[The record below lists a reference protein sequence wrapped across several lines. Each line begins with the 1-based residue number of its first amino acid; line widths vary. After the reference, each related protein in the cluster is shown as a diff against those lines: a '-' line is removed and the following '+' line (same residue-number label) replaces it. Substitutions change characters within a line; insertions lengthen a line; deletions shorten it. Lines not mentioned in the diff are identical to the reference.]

1 MKFSIISEKNQL
13 EQNAACVWVSIKG
26 EKQTAAVAANLLTA
40 LQNGLDAEAD
50 VDSACGLDV
59 NAGQL
64 NAVAVL
70 QVVAGASRAK
80 LEKHALKIAQ
90 YVVEQKASSVAID
103 VRAADAATQ
112 ALLVDVLVLAFS
124 QAVYRFDEHKRDA
137 KAVVLV
143 DVQFVGSNDLQA
155 ALNKAQVLAKAVAFA
170 KDLGNQ
176 APNICTPTYLA
187 EQAKKHAE
195 AAGATAKLH
204 DAAAIQAMGMGSF
217 WAVAKGSIEAPYLIE
232 LTYNGAADANEQPYV
247 LVGKGITFDTGG
259 ISLKPGAGMDE
270 MKYDM
275 FGAASVI
282 ASFCAAAE
290 MKLPINLKA
299 IVPTCENM
307 PSGGAA
313 KPGDIVKA
321 MNGISIE
328 ILNTDAEGRLILCDA
343 LAFAE
348 QFKPQAVVDVATL
361 TGACIIAL
369 GHEVSGVMGNNQDL
383 VNQLLAVGTEV
394 NDRVWQ
400 LPLFDD
406 YRDLLKSNFA
416 DLANIGGRP
425 AGTITAA
432 SFLSYFTENY
442 AWAHLDVAGTAWASG
457 ASKGA
462 TGRPVPLLVNYLVKQ
477 AENKM

>member
-383 VNQLLAVGTEV
+383 VNELLAVGTEV
-394 NDRVWQ
+394 NDRAWQ

-462 TGRPVPLLVNYLVKQ
+462 TGRPVPLLVNYLCQQ
-477 AENKM
+477 AAK

>member
-13 EQNAACVWVSIKG
+13 EQNAASVWVSIKG
-26 EKQTAAVAANLLTA
+26 EKHTPAVAANLLSA
-40 LQNGLDAEAD
+40 LQNGLDVEAD

-70 QVVAGASRAK
+70 QVAARASRAK

-90 YVVEQKASSVAID
+90 YVVEQKAQAVSID
-103 VRAADAATQ
+103 VRAADATTQ
-112 ALLVDVLVLAFS
+112 VLLVDVLVLAFS

-137 KAVVLV
+137 KAVSLAE
-143 DVQFVGSNDLQA
+143 VQFVGSNDLQA

-259 ISLKPGAGMDE
+259 ISLKPGPGMDE

-394 NDRVWQ
+394 NDCVWQ

-432 SFLSYFTENY
+432 AFLSYFTENY

-462 TGRPVPLLVNYLVKQ
+462 TGRPVPLLVNYLCQQ
-477 AENKM
+477 AAK

>member
-13 EQNAACVWVSIKG
+13 EQNAAHVWVGIKG
-26 EKQTAAVAANLLTA
+26 EKQTPAVAGNLLAA
-40 LQNGLDAEAD
+40 LQNGLDVEAD

-70 QVVAGASRAK
+70 QVAAGASRAK

-90 YVVEQKASSVAID
+90 YVVEQKAQAVSID

-137 KAVVLV
+137 NAVSLAE
-143 DVQFVGSNDLQA
+143 VQFVGSNDLQA
-155 ALNKAQVLAKAVAFA
+155 VLNKAQVLAKAVAFA

-259 ISLKPGAGMDE
+259 ISLKPGPGMDE

-383 VNQLLAVGTEV
+383 VNELLTVGTEV

-462 TGRPVPLLVNYLVKQ
+462 TGRPVPLLVNYLCQRAAK
-477 AENKM
+477 

>member
-13 EQNAACVWVSIKG
+13 EQNAAHVWVGIKG
-26 EKQTAAVAANLLTA
+26 EKQTPAVASNLLAA
-40 LQNGLDAEAD
+40 LQNGLNVEAD

-70 QVVAGASRAK
+70 QVAVGASRAK

-90 YVVEQKASSVAID
+90 YVVEQKAQAVSID

-112 ALLVDVLVLAFS
+112 VLLVDVLVLAFS

-137 KAVVLV
+137 KAVALV
-143 DVQFVGSNDLQA
+143 DVQFVGSNGLQA

-259 ISLKPGAGMDE
+259 ISLKPGPGMDE

-462 TGRPVPLLVNYLVKQ
+462 TGRPVPLLVNYLCQQ
-477 AENKM
+477 AAK

>member
-13 EQNAACVWVSIKG
+13 EQNAACVWVGIKG

-137 KAVVLV
+137 KAVALV
-143 DVQFVGSNDLQA
+143 DVQFVGSNGLQA

-204 DAAAIQAMGMGSF
+204 DAVAIQAMGMGSF

-383 VNQLLAVGTEV
+383 VNELLAVGKEV
-394 NDRVWQ
+394 NDRAWQ

-432 SFLSYFTENY
+432 AFLSYFTENY

-477 AENKM
+477 AEK

>member
-1 MKFSIISEKNQL
+1 
-13 EQNAACVWVSIKG
+13 
-26 EKQTAAVAANLLTA
+26 
-40 LQNGLDAEAD
+40 
-50 VDSACGLDV
+50 
-59 NAGQL
+59 
-64 NAVAVL
+64 
-70 QVVAGASRAK
+70 
-80 LEKHALKIAQ
+80 
-90 YVVEQKASSVAID
+90 
-103 VRAADAATQ
+103 
-112 ALLVDVLVLAFS
+112 
-124 QAVYRFDEHKRDA
+124 
-137 KAVVLV
+137 
-143 DVQFVGSNDLQA
+143 
-155 ALNKAQVLAKAVAFA
+155 
-170 KDLGNQ
+170 
-176 APNICTPTYLA
+176 
-187 EQAKKHAE
+187 
-195 AAGATAKLH
+195 
-204 DAAAIQAMGMGSF
+204 
-217 WAVAKGSIEAPYLIE
+217 
-232 LTYNGAADANEQPYV
+232 TYNGAADANEQPYV

-383 VNQLLAVGTEV
+383 VNELLAVGTEV

-432 SFLSYFTENY
+432 AFLSYFTENY

-477 AENKM
+477 AEK

>member
-13 EQNAACVWVSIKG
+13 EQNAAYVWVGIKG
-26 EKQTAAVAANLLTA
+26 EKQTPAVAANLLAA
-40 LQNGLDAEAD
+40 LQNGLDVEAD

-70 QVVAGASRAK
+70 QVAVGVNRAK

-90 YVVEQKASSVAID
+90 YVVEQKVQAVSID
-103 VRAADAATQ
+103 VRTADAATQ

-137 KAVVLV
+137 KDVVLV

-155 ALNKAQVLAKAVAFA
+155 VLNKAQVLAKAVAFA

-204 DAAAIQAMGMGSF
+204 DAVAIQAMGMGSF

-259 ISLKPGAGMDE
+259 ISLKPGPGMDE

-313 KPGDIVKA
+313 KLGDFVKA

-383 VNQLLAVGTEV
+383 VNELLAVGTEV
-394 NDRVWQ
+394 NDRAWQ

-477 AENKM
+477 AEK

>member
-70 QVVAGASRAK
+70 QVAAGANRVK

-90 YVVEQKASSVAID
+90 YVVEQKAQAVSID

-112 ALLVDVLVLAFS
+112 VLLVDVLVLAFS

-143 DVQFVGSNDLQA
+143 DVQFVGSNGLQA

-394 NDRVWQ
+394 NDCVWQ

-432 SFLSYFTENY
+432 AFLSYFTENY

-462 TGRPVPLLVNYLVKQ
+462 TGRPVPLLVNYLCQRAAK
-477 AENKM
+477 

>member
-13 EQNAACVWVSIKG
+13 EQNAACVWVGIKG

-70 QVVAGASRAK
+70 QVAAGVNRAK

-112 ALLVDVLVLAFS
+112 AVLVDVLVLAFS

-137 KAVVLV
+137 KAVALV
-143 DVQFVGSNDLQA
+143 DVQFVGSNGLQA

-259 ISLKPGAGMDE
+259 ISLKPGPGMDE

-394 NDRVWQ
+394 NDCVWQ

-432 SFLSYFTENY
+432 AFLSYFTENY

-477 AENKM
+477 AEK

>member
-13 EQNAACVWVSIKG
+13 EQNAACVWVGIKG

-70 QVVAGASRAK
+70 QVAARASRAK

-90 YVVEQKASSVAID
+90 YVVEQKAQAVSID

-112 ALLVDVLVLAFS
+112 VLLVDVLVLAFS

-137 KAVVLV
+137 KAVALV
-143 DVQFVGSNDLQA
+143 DVQFVGSNGLQA

-394 NDRVWQ
+394 NDCVWQ

-432 SFLSYFTENY
+432 AFLSYFTENY

-462 TGRPVPLLVNYLVKQ
+462 TGRPVPLLVNYLCQRAAK
-477 AENKM
+477 

>member
-26 EKQTAAVAANLLTA
+26 EIHTPAVAANLLTA

-90 YVVEQKASSVAID
+90 YVVEQKAQAVSID

-112 ALLVDVLVLAFS
+112 VLLVDVLVLAFS

-137 KAVVLV
+137 KAVALV
-143 DVQFVGSNDLQA
+143 DVQFVGSNGLQA

-394 NDRVWQ
+394 NDCVWQ

-432 SFLSYFTENY
+432 AFLSYFTENY

-462 TGRPVPLLVNYLVKQ
+462 TGRPVPLLVNYLCQQ
-477 AENKM
+477 AAK

>member
-13 EQNAACVWVSIKG
+13 EQNAAYVWVSVKG
-26 EKQTAAVAANLLTA
+26 ENQTAAVAAKLLGA
-40 LQNGLDAEAD
+40 LQNGLDADAAA
-50 VDSACGLDV
+50 DSACGLDV
-59 NAGQL
+59 NAGVL

-70 QVVAGASRAK
+70 QVTADASRAK
-80 LEKHALKIAQ
+80 LEKQALKVAQ
-90 YVVEQKASSVAID
+90 YVVEQKATSVAVD
-103 VRAADAATQ
+103 VRGIDAALATV
-112 ALLVDVLVLAFS
+112 LVDVLVLAFS
-124 QAVYRFDEHKRDA
+124 QATYRFDEHKRDA
-137 KAVVLV
+137 KAVSLTE
-143 DVQFVGSNDLQA
+143 VQLVGSSDLQA
-155 ALNKAQVLAKAVAFA
+155 ALNKASILAKAVAFA

-187 EQAKKHAE
+187 EQAKAHAE
-195 AAGATAKLH
+195 AAGATAVLH
-204 DAAAIQAMGMGSF
+204 DAAAIQTLGMGSF

-232 LTYNGAADANEQPYV
+232 LTYNGAADAGEQPYV

-307 PSGGAA
+307 PSGAA
-313 KPGDIVKA
+313 TKPGDIVKA

-383 VNQLLAVGTEV
+383 VDNLVAVGNDV

-432 SFLSYFTENY
+432 AFLSYFTENY
-442 AWAHLDVAGTAWASG
+442 AWAHLDVAGTAWTSG

-462 TGRPVPLLVNYLVKQ
+462 TGRPVPLLVNYLLAQ
-477 AENKM
+477 ATK

>member
-26 EKQTAAVAANLLTA
+26 EIHTPAVAANLLTA
-40 LQNGLDAEAD
+40 LKNGLDVEAD

-70 QVVAGASRAK
+70 QVAAGAGRAK

-137 KAVVLV
+137 KAVALV
-143 DVQFVGSNDLQA
+143 DVQFVGSNGLQA

-259 ISLKPGAGMDE
+259 ISLKPGPGMDE

-383 VNQLLAVGTEV
+383 VNELLAVGTEV
-394 NDRVWQ
+394 NDRAWQ

-462 TGRPVPLLVNYLVKQ
+462 TGRPVPLLVNFLVKQ
-477 AENKM
+477 AEK

>member
-299 IVPTCENM
+299 IEPTCENM

-383 VNQLLAVGTEV
+383 VNELLAVGKEV
-394 NDRVWQ
+394 NDRAWQ

-462 TGRPVPLLVNYLVKQ
+462 TGRPVPLLVNYLCQQ
-477 AENKM
+477 AAK

>member
-383 VNQLLAVGTEV
+383 VNELLAVGTEV
-394 NDRVWQ
+394 NDRAWQ

-432 SFLSYFTENY
+432 SFLSYFTGNY

-462 TGRPVPLLVNYLVKQ
+462 TGRPVPLLVNYLCQQ
-477 AENKM
+477 AAK

>member
-462 TGRPVPLLVNYLVKQ
+462 TGRPVPLLVNYLCQQ
-477 AENKM
+477 AAK

>member
-13 EQNAACVWVSIKG
+13 EQNAASVWVSIKG
-26 EKQTAAVAANLLTA
+26 EKHTPAVAANLLSA
-40 LQNGLDAEAD
+40 LQNGLDVEAD

-59 NAGQL
+59 YAGQL

-90 YVVEQKASSVAID
+90 YVVEQKAQAVSID
-103 VRAADAATQ
+103 VRAADAATLV
-112 ALLVDVLVLAFS
+112 LLVDVLALAFS

-137 KAVVLV
+137 EAVSLAE
-143 DVQFVGSNDLQA
+143 VQFVGSNDLQA

-259 ISLKPGAGMDE
+259 ISLKPGPGMDE

-462 TGRPVPLLVNYLVKQ
+462 TGRPVPLLVNYLCQRAAK
-477 AENKM
+477 

>member
-13 EQNAACVWVSIKG
+13 EQNAACVWVGIKG

-70 QVVAGASRAK
+70 QVAAGASRAK

-259 ISLKPGAGMDE
+259 ISLKPGPGMDE

-394 NDRVWQ
+394 NDCVWQ

-432 SFLSYFTENY
+432 AFLSYFTENY

-462 TGRPVPLLVNYLVKQ
+462 TGRPVPLLVNYLCQQ
-477 AENKM
+477 AAK

>member
-13 EQNAACVWVSIKG
+13 EQNAACVWVGIKG

-400 LPLFDD
+400 LPLFDE

-462 TGRPVPLLVNYLVKQ
+462 TGRPVPLLVNYLCQQ
-477 AENKM
+477 AAK